1 MKHLMI
7 SEVNFF
13 RNCIVATKTES
24 VSGPAWPNREKFYRE
39 KFYREDIVKAAK
51 TRARLV
57 ETATTL
63 PKYLLPNSH
72 AEERQNELPVVDDS
86 FAPPLRGSA
95 ANPAPKP

>member
-1 MKHLMI
+1 LQ
-7 SEVNFF
+7 
-13 RNCIVATKTES
+13 RCIVATKTES
-24 VSGPAWPNREKFYRE
+24 ASGPAWPNGEKFCRE

-63 PKYLLPNSH
+63 PNITVISH